1 MREKS
6 ILKEKSLLLGIK
18 VDMTCKL
25 LKEKKQS
32 HVYNQFSRSGTA
44 VGALISEAEFAQSRA
59 DFINKLHVAVSG
71 NYKCRKSANKNA
83 RFFASLISDLKIQHF
98 KERCFQRSFFCFP
111 AGTIYRI
118 I

>member
-25 LKEKKQS
+25 LKEKKKQGQ
-32 HVYNQFSRSGTA
+32 VYNQFSRTGTS

-59 DFINKLHVAVSG
+59 DFINKLHVA
-71 NYKCRKSANKNA
+71 
-83 RFFASLISDLKIQHF
+83 
-98 KERCFQRSFFCFP
+98 
-111 AGTIYRI
+111 
-118 I
+118 